1 LTSAKTPAR
10 REDERQALKR
20 SLFLLLL
27 APLLVH
33 AVKIK
38 DISNIIGVRDNQLI
52 GYGLI
57 VGLNKT
63 GDGTTSK
70 FTLQTISNML
80 QSMNVKLDPKDIKS
94 KNVAAV
100 MVTAT
105 MPPFSRQGDRIDVIV
120 SSIGDAKS
128 IEGGTLLMT
137 PLKGVDGRIYALAQ
151 GSVTIGGRN
160 GRGAGSL
167 NHATAGRIPGGAL
180 VEQEIPF
187 NLYGRKQATL
197 SLKESNF
204 RNAINIQN
212 TLNRYYKERV
222 AVAVDSRTI
231 KLKKPDSLS
240 MVEFL
245 ASVGDLSIEYEAKQ
259 RIVIDERT
267 GTIVS
272 GVEVEVEP
280 VMITH
285 GDITIKIEESGSLPA
300 AKNGGDSIGVGSNMR
315 LRPGQHALVVKP
327 GAATVANLARSL
339 KKLGAT
345 PKDVISILEAMK
357 SAGAIHADLQII

>member
-1 LTSAKTPAR
+1 V
-10 REDERQALKR
+10 KR
-20 SLFLLLL
+20 TIFVSILLL
-27 APLLVH
+27 PLLLH

-38 DISNIIGVRDNQLI
+38 EISNIIGVRENQLI
-52 GYGLI
+52 GYGLV

-80 QSMNVKLDPKDIKS
+80 QTMNVKLDPKDIKS

-100 MVTAT
+100 VVTAT
-105 MPPFSRQGDRIDVIV
+105 LPPFSRQGDKIDVVV

-167 NHATAGRIPGGAL
+167 NHATAGKIPGGAL
-180 VEQEIPF
+180 VEQEVPF
-187 NLYGRKQATL
+187 NLYGQKGATL

-204 RNAINIQN
+204 QNAVAIQR
-212 TLNRYYKERV
+212 TLNRYYKEKI

-231 KLKKPDSLS
+231 RLKKPKSLS

-245 ASVGDLSIEYEAKQ
+245 ASIGELSIDYRTKQ

-272 GVEVEVEP
+272 GVDVEVEP

-285 GDITIKIEESGSLPA
+285 GDITIKIEERRRLPLLKKGTTA
-300 AKNGGDSIGVGSNMR
+300 VNIGIDTQLQPDQNAFVT
-315 LRPGQHALVVKP
+315 KP

-345 PKDVISILEAMK
+345 PKDIISILEAMK
-357 SAGAIHADLQII
+357 NAGAIHADLQII